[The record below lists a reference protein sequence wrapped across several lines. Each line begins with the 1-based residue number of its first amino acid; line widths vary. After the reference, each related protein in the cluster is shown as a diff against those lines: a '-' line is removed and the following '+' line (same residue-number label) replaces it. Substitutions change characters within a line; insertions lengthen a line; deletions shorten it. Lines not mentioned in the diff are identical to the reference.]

1 MHFTV
6 PSGNLKNKNELKK
19 LKNLH
24 DFFRAVW
31 KMLLDL
37 LVLKFENLDTV
48 RQCGLR
54 CLCFVEEIDD
64 FAVRKGLFYVVVA
77 KVNNCV
83 PVSKSFSPNAIAE
96 NDLFL
101 PV

>member
-1 MHFTV
+1 
-6 PSGNLKNKNELKK
+6 
-19 LKNLH
+19 
-24 DFFRAVW
+24 
-31 KMLLDL
+31 MLLDL
-37 LVLKFENLDTV
+37 LILKFENLDTV
-48 RQCGLR
+48 RHCGLR
-54 CLCFVEEIDD
+54 CLCFVKEIDN
-64 FAVRKGLFYVVVA
+64 FAVRKGLFDVVVA